1 MPLNRPNSQS
11 DDLIPSGL
19 NSIPKLFLNQ
29 TKRFGNKACVA
40 YKADG
45 TWHDISWNGMW
56 DMVKSLAGFL
66 KEMGVKP
73 GDRLGIFSPNRY
85 EWWVS
90 DLAIL
95 SIGAAD
101 VPIYATN
108 SAQEAQYILNHS
120 EAVGCIV
127 GQDEHFRR
135 IMGVREEL
143 PNLRFLICMDPQ
155 QEDYQNH
162 IYNLSTALN
171 RGQNVTWDILAS
183 IEAIKRDDLAT
194 IMYTSGTTGPP
205 KGVMLTHKNFLANV
219 HQALHDFWDQVFE
232 EDVLL
237 SFLPLSHSLERT
249 AGYYMPITW
258 GAKVAFA
265 EDFSKLQENLLEIR
279 PTCIVSVPRLY
290 EKIHAGVLSKV
301 AEAPQSKQR
310 LFYWALDIARQ
321 NLPYVCQNKPRKGLF
336 ALRFFIADRL
346 IFSKL
351 KKALGLDRLR
361 FAVSGGGP
369 LSVSDAEF
377 FLGMGIVILEGYGLT
392 ETTPITNVNRYTL
405 IKPGTVGPP
414 VPGTTIKLSQEGEI
428 LIKGPQVMK
437 GYFKDEAA
445 TKEVFTQDGF
455 FKTGDVGVI
464 DQDGYL
470 AITDRLKEI
479 IVTSGGKNIS
489 PQNIENRLKESRFI
503 EQVAVIGDRR
513 KYLSALIVPNFEQLM
528 HWASQN
534 GIQTQSKEEL
544 VKHPKVIELYENEIQ
559 ELMSIFARVEQIRK
573 FTLLPS
579 EWTQQTGELTPT
591 MKLKRRVI
599 NKKYQ
604 DLIEAMYPKE
614 F

>member
-1 MPLNRPNSQS
+1 MQLNRPNSPPN
-11 DDLIPSGL
+11 DLIPAGL

-29 TKRFGNKACVA
+29 TKRYGNKPCVA
-40 YKADG
+40 YKKDG
-45 TWHDISWNGMW
+45 VWHDLSWNDMW
-56 DMVKSLAGFL
+56 ERVKALSGFL
-66 KEMGVKP
+66 RDMGVRP
-73 GDRLGIFSPNRY
+73 GDRVGIFSPNRY

-95 SIGAAD
+95 SLGAVD

-108 SAQEAQYILNHS
+108 SAHEAQYILNHS
-120 EAVGCIV
+120 EAVGLIV
-127 GQDEHFRR
+127 GGDEQFGRV
-135 IMGVREEL
+135 MTVRDEL
-143 PNLRFLICMDPQ
+143 PNLRFIICLDPQ
-155 QEDYQNH
+155 QEDPQNH
-162 IYNLSTALN
+162 IYNISTALSK
-171 RGQNVTWDILAS
+171 GQNISWDISAS
-183 IEAIKRDDLAT
+183 IEAIGRDDLAT

-232 EDVLL
+232 DDVLL

-265 EDFSKLQENLLEIR
+265 EDFSKLQENLTEIR

-301 AEAPQSKQR
+301 AQAPQSKQR
-310 LFYWALDIARQ
+310 LFYWALNIAKE
-321 NLPYVCQNKPRKGLF
+321 NLPFVCQNKPRKGIF
-336 ALRFFIADRL
+336 ALKFLLADKL

-351 KKALGLDRLR
+351 KRALGMDRLR

-414 VPGTTIKLSQEGEI
+414 VPGTIIKLSHEGEI

-437 GYFKDEAA
+437 GYFKDETA
-445 TKEVFTQDGF
+445 TKEVFTEDGF
-455 FKTGDVGVI
+455 FKSGDVGAI

-503 EQVAVIGDRR
+503 EQVAVIGDKR
-513 KYLSALIVPNFEQLM
+513 KYLSALIVPNFEQLIL
-528 HWASQN
+528 WASEN
-534 GIQTQSKEEL
+534 GIQTQSREDL
-544 VKHPKVIELYENEIQ
+544 VKHPKLIEMYENEIQ
-559 ELMSIFARVEQIRK
+559 DLMSIFARVEQIRK
-573 FTLLPS
+573 FTLLPN
-579 EWTQQTGELTPT
+579 EWTQQTGEITPT